1 MIPSC
6 LYECEVWNNLKNQDS
21 SLLNRLQHFIVKHIQ
36 QLPKLTRSDICESL
50 VGLNPITCEI
60 EIRKLY
66 FFGKLCNMNSK
77 HILKKIFLNRLFTC
91 VFYKDTVRYGFV
103 LDILDIVQKY
113 DLSEYITD
121 YLLGGQFPGKL
132 QWKKAMSLVIQSCQ
146 QQSWTSR
153 VNS

>member
-1 MIPSC
+1 M
-6 LYECEVWNNLKNQDS
+6 WNLV
-21 SLLNRLQHFIVKHIQ
+21 H
-36 QLPKLTRSDICESL
+36 

-60 EIRKLY
+60 EKRKLY
-66 FFGKLCNMNSK
+66 FFGKLYNMNSK

-103 LDILDIVQKY
+103 PDILDIVQKY

-121 YLLGGQFPGKL
+121 YLLDGQFPGKL
-132 QWKKAMSLVIQSCQ
+132 QWKKVVSLAFQSCQ

-153 VNS
+153 VNSWLWFLTFYKYPQCSKLSKNLIVSYQLFWTTYSILYY